1 LPDDQTG
8 SDFVHCFDD
17 CRRRREHRRLSGLS
31 PFRLCETPGPLVA
44 KYCSACLRVRGRD
57 LPIEQ
62 VNVLLRFIINLKTA
76 RAIGLAIPS
85 SVLRRLD
92 EAIE

>member
-1 LPDDQTG
+1 
-8 SDFVHCFDD
+8 
-17 CRRRREHRRLSGLS
+17 
-31 PFRLCETPGPLVA
+31 VA
-44 KYCSACLRVRGRD
+44 KYRSACLRVRGRD

>member
-1 LPDDQTG
+1 
-8 SDFVHCFDD
+8 
-17 CRRRREHRRLSGLS
+17 
-31 PFRLCETPGPLVA
+31 
-44 KYCSACLRVRGRD
+44 

-62 VNVLLRFIINLKTA
+62 VNVLLRFIINLKTSS
-76 RAIGLAIPS
+76 AIGLAIPS